1 MPHNDT
7 SAVFFNIVKKAF
19 DLNVADA
26 ENADDNVND
35 DGDDDGDDSRRSRQ
49 AAGQEAAGNLSLPQ
63 AADALNNIHQRSCD
77 DHHHHDDVD
86 DGDDDQLEQ
95 TNTAY

>member
-1 MPHNDT
+1 MPHDVT
-7 SAVFFNIVKKAF
+7 SAVFFNIVKKAI

-49 AAGQEAAGNLSLPQ
+49 AAG
-63 AADALNNIHQRSCD
+63 
-77 DHHHHDDVD
+77 
-86 DGDDDQLEQ
+86 
-95 TNTAY
+95 